1 MTATVLAM
9 RLYEQGNSSG
19 NSEDRVNCRTAPW
32 PSPQKGM
39 ILIALLWILAALSLL
54 ALNLS
59 STVRGELNVASA
71 SAQGEKA
78 YFFARGGLEA
88 ALYQLVYPSA
98 DPEKQKA
105 RFPYRDGM
113 NHFWISSDD
122 WFCHVAVQDEAG
134 KIDLN
139 FANEAVLK
147 RLMQNTG
154 VEEPRA
160 EAIVESI
167 LRRREGGG
175 SQGSRDSGAPH
186 APAARRHLFTS
197 IEELLL
203 VDGISREVMYGAV
216 RKGRDGEARL
226 YRGLADFITVYSE
239 KVQINLNYAEPEV
252 IAALPG
258 IDSQAA
264 AIIVS
269 SRAEESLSASRMSQQ
284 IAGLI
289 PGEAAGLTTTDPS
302 RVYCLVAT
310 AFLKNSKL
318 RTSVRAVVKLDG
330 TLKWG
335 HSKLIW
341 YDEYW
346 PSERIQTWTNTL
358 PALENLN
365 RVGT

>member
-1 MTATVLAM
+1 
-9 RLYEQGNSSG
+9 
-19 NSEDRVNCRTAPW
+19 
-32 PSPQKGM
+32 M
-39 ILIALLWILAALSLL
+39 ILITLLWVLAALSLL

-71 SAQGEKA
+71 SMQGEKA

-88 ALYQLVYPSA
+88 ALYQLVYPSS

-113 NHFWISSDD
+113 NHFWITSDD

-147 RLMQNTG
+147 RLIQNTG
-154 VEEPRA
+154 IEEQQA
-160 EAIVESI
+160 GAIVESI
-167 LRRREGGG
+167 FRWRDGDSSQSGRGSETPTGKRRVF
-175 SQGSRDSGAPH
+175 SSM
-186 APAARRHLFTS
+186 
-197 IEELLL
+197 EELLL

-239 KVQINLNYAEPEV
+239 KAQINLNYAEPEV

-258 IDSQAA
+258 VDQQTAEN
-264 AIIVS
+264 IVNA
-269 SRAEESLSASRMSQQ
+269 RAEESLSTSRMAQEV
-284 IAGLI
+284 AGLI
-289 PGEAAGLTTTDPS
+289 PGEAAALTTTGPS
-302 RVYCLVAT
+302 QVYSLVAT

-318 RTSVRAVVKLDG
+318 RTSVRSVVKLDG
-330 TLKWG
+330 TRKWG

-346 PSERIQTWTNTL
+346 PSERILTWTNAL
-358 PALENLN
+358 P
-365 RVGT
+365 GTDSLRPAGT

>member
-1 MTATVLAM
+1 M
-9 RLYEQGNSSG
+9 RLYKKGKSFG
-19 NSEDRVNCRTAPW
+19 HSEGRVTCRTAPRR
-32 PSPQKGM
+32 SPQKGM
-39 ILIALLWILAALSLL
+39 ILIALLWVLAALSLL

-71 SAQGEKA
+71 SAQAEKA

-98 DPEKQKA
+98 DPERQKA

-113 NHFWISSDD
+113 NHFWITSDD

-139 FANEAVLK
+139 FANEPVLK
-147 RLMQNTG
+147 RLIQNTG
-154 VEEPRA
+154 IEEPHA
-160 EAIVESI
+160 DAMVESI
-167 LRRREGGG
+167 LRWRDHAG
-175 SQGSRDSGAPH
+175 SQSARDTDMPH
-186 APAARRHLFTS
+186 APGGKRHLFS
-197 IEELLL
+197 SLEELLL
-203 VDGISREVMYGAV
+203 VDGISREVLYGSV
-216 RKGRDGEARL
+216 RKGRDGEVRL

-239 KVQINLNYAEPEV
+239 KAQINLNYAEPEV

-258 IDSQAA
+258 VDSQTAA
-264 AIIVS
+264 MIVS
-269 SRAEESLSASRMSQQ
+269 LRAEESLSTSRMSQQ
-284 IAGLI
+284 VAGLV
-289 PGEAAGLTTTDPS
+289 PGESAGLTTTAQS
-302 RVYCLVAT
+302 KVYSLVAT

-330 TLKWG
+330 MLKWG

-346 PSERIQTWTNTL
+346 PSERILTWTNTL
-358 PALENLN
+358 PNIESLKP
-365 RVGT
+365 VGT

>member
-1 MTATVLAM
+1 MSAIELKM
-9 RLYEQGNSSG
+9 RVHNEGHG
-19 NSEDRVNCRTAPW
+19 CRNRESQARKTPVGR
-32 PSPQKGM
+32 SPQKGM
-39 ILIALLWILAALSLL
+39 ILIALLWVLAALSLL

-88 ALYQLVYPSA
+88 ALYQLVYPSG

-113 NHFWISSDD
+113 NHFWISNDD
-122 WFCHVAVQDEAG
+122 WFCHVALQDEAG

-139 FANEAVLK
+139 FANQALLK
-147 RLMQNTG
+147 RLVQNTG
-154 VEEPRA
+154 IEELQA
-160 EAIVESI
+160 ETIVESI
-167 LRRREGGG
+167 LRWRDGNG
-175 SQGSRDSGAPH
+175 SHGSRDDGVPQ
-186 APAARRHLFTS
+186 APAGRRHRFSS

-203 VDGISREVMYGAV
+203 LDGINREVMYGSV
-216 RKGRDGEARL
+216 RKGRDGEPRL
-226 YRGLADFITVYSE
+226 YRGLADFVTVYSE
-239 KVQINLNYAEPEV
+239 KAQINLNYAEPEV

-258 IDSQAA
+258 VDSQAA

-269 SRAEESLSASRMSQQ
+269 WRAEESLSTSRMSQQ

-289 PGEAAGLTTTDPS
+289 PGEAVALTTTGQPQIYS
-302 RVYCLVAT
+302 LVAT

-318 RTSVRAVVKLDG
+318 RTSVRAVVKLG
-330 TLKWG
+330 ASFKWG

-346 PSERIQTWTNTL
+346 PSERILTWTNTL
-358 PALENLN
+358 PALENLKP
-365 RVGT
+365 VGT

>member
-1 MTATVLAM
+1 MFVVELMM
-9 RLYEQGNSSG
+9 RVHKEGYGSC
-19 NSEDRVNCRTAPW
+19 NSEYQATRENPVRRG
-32 PSPQKGM
+32 PQNGM
-39 ILIALLWILAALSLL
+39 ILIGLLWILAALSLL

-71 SAQGEKA
+71 SLQGEKA

-88 ALYQLVYPSA
+88 ALYQLVYPSG

-122 WFCHVAVQDEAG
+122 WFCHVALQDEAG

-139 FANEAVLK
+139 FANEALLK

-154 VEEPRA
+154 IEEPQA
-160 EAIVESI
+160 ETIVESI
-167 LRRREGGG
+167 LRRREGSG
-175 SQGSRDSGAPH
+175 SQGSRDSGETH
-186 APAARRHLFTS
+186 VPAARRHLFTS

-203 VDGISREVMYGAV
+203 LDGINREVMYGSV
-216 RKGRDGEARL
+216 RRGRDGEARL
-226 YRGLADFITVYSE
+226 YRGLADFVTVYSE
-239 KVQINLNYAEPEV
+239 KAQINLNYAEPEV

-258 IDSQAA
+258 VDSQAA
-264 AIIVS
+264 ALIVS
-269 SRAEESLSASRMSQQ
+269 TRAEESLSTSQAAQRIAS
-284 IAGLI
+284 LI
-289 PGEAAGLTTTDPS
+289 PGEATSLTTRDPS
-302 RVYCLVAT
+302 RVYSLVAT

-330 TLKWG
+330 ALKWG

-346 PSERIQTWTNTL
+346 PSERILTWTNTL
-358 PALENLN
+358 PAFDSLKP
-365 RVGT
+365 VGT

>member
-1 MTATVLAM
+1 MSVHKEGYGCRSRGHHATRKA
-9 RLYEQGNSSG
+9 S
-19 NSEDRVNCRTAPW
+19 APH
-32 PSPQKGM
+32 SRQQGM
-39 ILIALLWILAALSLL
+39 ILIVLLWVLAALSLL

-59 STVRGELNVASA
+59 STVRGELSIASA
-71 SAQGEKA
+71 SGQAEKA
-78 YFFARGGLEA
+78 YFFARGGLEM
-88 ALYQLVYPSA
+88 ALYRLVYPSG

-139 FANEAVLK
+139 FAKEDVLK

-154 VEEPRA
+154 IEEPQA
-160 EAIVESI
+160 GVMVESI
-167 LRRREGGG
+167 VRWRERDS
-175 SQGSRDSGAPH
+175 SQGSQRDDMPPVS
-186 APAARRHLFTS
+186 AAKRRLFS
-197 IEELLL
+197 SVEELLS
-203 VDGISREVMYGAV
+203 VNGINREVMYGSV

-226 YRGLADFITVYSE
+226 YRGLADFVTVYSE
-239 KVQINLNYAEPEV
+239 KAQINLNYAEPEV

-258 IDSQAA
+258 VDSQTAEV
-264 AIIVS
+264 IVS
-269 SRAEESLSASRMSQQ
+269 ARAEESLSTSQMAQ
-284 IAGLI
+284 RIAGLI
-289 PGEAAGLTTTDPS
+289 PGEAASLTTMDQS
-302 RVYCLVAT
+302 KVYSLVAT

-330 TLKWG
+330 ALKWG

-346 PSERIQTWTNTL
+346 PSERILTWTNTL
-358 PALENLN
+358 PNIESLKP
-365 RVGT
+365 VGT

>member
-1 MTATVLAM
+1 MSATELAM
-9 RLYEQGNSSG
+9 RLHEKSSSSG
-19 NSEDRVNCRTAPW
+19 DSENRANRTAARR
-32 PSPQKGM
+32 SPEQGM

-71 SAQGEKA
+71 SIQGEKA

-113 NHFWISSDD
+113 NHFWITSDD
-122 WFCHVAVQDEAG
+122 WVCHVAVQDEAG

-139 FANEAVLK
+139 FANEIVLK

-154 VEEPRA
+154 IEEPQA
-160 EAIVESI
+160 ETMVESI
-167 LRRREGGG
+167 LRWRDRDN
-175 SQGSRDSGAPH
+175 SQGARDNDTPL
-186 APAARRHLFTS
+186 APAGKRHLFS
-197 IEELLL
+197 SLEELLL

-226 YRGLADFITVYSE
+226 YRGLADFVTVYSE
-239 KVQINLNYAEPEV
+239 KAQINLNYAEPEV

-258 IDSQAA
+258 IDRQTAEN
-264 AIIVS
+264 IVNA
-269 SRAEESLSASRMSQQ
+269 RAEESLSTSRMSQQ

-289 PGEAAGLTTTDPS
+289 PGEAAALTTMDQS
-302 RVYCLVAT
+302 RVYSLVAT

-318 RTSVRAVVKLDG
+318 RTSVRSVVKLDG
-330 TLKWG
+330 TFKWG

-346 PSERIQTWTNTL
+346 PSDRILTWTNTL
-358 PALENLN
+358 SALDSLKP
-365 RVGT
+365 VGT

>member
-1 MTATVLAM
+1 MSAIELVT
-9 RLYEQGNSSG
+9 RLHQENG
-19 NSEDRVNCRTAPW
+19 NCRQRESQATRRTP
-32 PSPQKGM
+32 PRRSSQRGM

-59 STVRGELNVASA
+59 STVRGELNAASA
-71 SAQGEKA
+71 SMQGEKA

-98 DPEKQKA
+98 DPEKQKS

-113 NHFWISSDD
+113 NHFWITSDD
-122 WFCHVAVQDEAG
+122 WVCHVAVQDEAG

-139 FANEAVLK
+139 FANETLLK

-154 VEEPRA
+154 IEEPQA
-160 EAIVESI
+160 ETIVESI
-167 LRRREGGG
+167 LRCREGNG
-175 SQGSRDSGAPH
+175 SQGSRDGET
-186 APAARRHLFTS
+186 PAGKRHLFS
-197 IEELLL
+197 SLEELLL

-216 RKGRDGEARL
+216 RKGRDGEAKL
-226 YRGLADFITVYSE
+226 FRGLADFVTVYSE
-239 KVQINLNYAEPEV
+239 KAQINLNYAEPEV

-258 IDSQAA
+258 LDRQTAEN
-264 AIIVS
+264 IVS
-269 SRAEESLSASRMSQQ
+269 ARAEESLSTSRMSQQ

-289 PGEAAGLTTTDPS
+289 PGEAAALTTMDQS
-302 RVYCLVAT
+302 RVYSLIAT

-318 RTSVRAVVKLDG
+318 RTSVRSVVKLDG
-330 TLKWG
+330 TFKWG

-346 PSERIQTWTNTL
+346 PSERILTWTMTL
-358 PALENLN
+358 PALDSLKP
-365 RVGT
+365 VGT